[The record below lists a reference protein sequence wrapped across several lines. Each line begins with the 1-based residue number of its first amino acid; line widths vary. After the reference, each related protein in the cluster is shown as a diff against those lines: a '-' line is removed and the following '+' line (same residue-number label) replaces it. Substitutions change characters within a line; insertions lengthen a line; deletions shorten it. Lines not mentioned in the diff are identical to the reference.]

1 MVINQQILQEKWA
14 PVLDSEEAGKIADP
28 HRRAVTA
35 VVLENQERA
44 FAEERGYQHGA
55 LSEAAAA
62 NAMGASS
69 STAGAGPIDT
79 WDPVLI
85 SLVRRATP
93 NLLAFDL
100 VGVQP
105 MTGPTGLIFA
115 MKSQY
120 TAAGRTGT
128 HAAGAEALFDE
139 ANTEYSGALSGDT
152 GSEGSSDPFAGDEV
166 VPDDADTVGEYQ
178 PGSGNT
184 TATAEAQGTPSSPAI
199 PEMQFTIDKTT
210 VTAKSRALKAEYT
223 VELAQD
229 LKAVHGLSAET
240 ELANILSTEILAE
253 MNREIIRT
261 VNLNSVTSTKGATAG
276 TWSMDVAA
284 DTDGRWSVEKFKG
297 LVQAIEQEA
306 NIIAVSTRR
315 GKGNWA
321 IVSHGVAAA
330 LNAAGAMDT
339 GLGITGGNNYDSD
352 VSGSLFA
359 GTLLGGIKVYIDPYA
374 GLDYF
379 TVGYKGSNPYDA
391 GMFYCPYVPLSMMKT
406 IGENDFQ
413 PRIGF
418 KTRYGMAD
426 NPFVTAGKNA
436 NVYYRKI
443 KVTGV

>member
-1 MVINQQILQEKWA
+1 MEAINQVQLQEKWA
-14 PVLDSEEAGKIADP
+14 PVLDSQDAGKIVDA
-28 HRRAVTA
+28 HRRNVTA

-44 FAEERGYQHGA
+44 FAEEHQ

-62 NAMGASS
+62 NKTG
-69 STAGAGPIDT
+69 GGVDN

-93 NLLAFDL
+93 AMLAFDL

-115 MKSQY
+115 MKSRY
-120 TAAGRTGT
+120 TTQGGT
-128 HAAGAEALFDE
+128 EALFNE
-139 ANTEYSGALSGDT
+139 ANTAFAGAASGSTTASD
-152 GSEGSSDPFAGDEV
+152 DPFAGDTDTPADV
-166 VPDDADTVGEYQ
+166 DDYA
-178 PGSGNT
+178 PGGGNA
-184 TATAEAQGTPSSPAI
+184 TATAEAQGTTGSPAI
-199 PEMQFTIDKTT
+199 PEMAFSIDKTT

-261 VNLNSVTSTKGATAG
+261 VNLNSVTSARGATAG

-284 DTDGRWSVEKFKG
+284 DTDGRWMVEKFKG
-297 LVQAIEQEA
+297 IVHAMEQEA
-306 NIIAVSTRR
+306 NDIATGTRR

-321 IVSHGVAAA
+321 VVSHGVAAA

-339 GLGITGGNNYDSD
+339 GLGLSGGANFDSD
-352 VSGSLFA
+352 ATGSLFA
-359 GTLLGGIKVYIDPYA
+359 GTLLGGMKVYIDPYA
-374 GLDYF
+374 GVDYF
-379 TVGYKGSNPYDA
+379 TIGYKGSNPYDA

-406 IGENDFQ
+406 IGESDFQ

-418 KTRYGMAD
+418 KTRYGLAD
-426 NPFVTAGKNA
+426 NPFVTAGAGA
-436 NVYYRKI
+436 NVYYRKR
-443 KVTGV
+443 KVVNL

>member
-1 MVINQQILQEKWA
+1 MEEINQVQLQEKWA
-14 PVLDSEEAGKIADP
+14 PVLDSQDAGKITDA
-28 HRRAVTA
+28 HKRATLA
-35 VVLENQERA
+35 VILENQEKA
-44 FAEERGYQHGA
+44 FAQESSQ
-55 LSEAAAA
+55 LTEAAAA
-62 NAMGASS
+62 NK
-69 STAGAGPIDT
+69 TGAGVDN
-79 WDPVLI
+79 WDPILI
-85 SLVRRATP
+85 SLVRRSTP
-93 NLLAFDL
+93 ALLAFDL

-115 MKSQY
+115 MKSRY
-120 TAAGRTGT
+120 GT
-128 HAAGAEALFDE
+128 QGGTEALFDE
-139 ANTEYSGALSGDT
+139 ADTSFSMGA
-152 GSEGSSDPFAGDEV
+152 GSSPSATVSADMFAGDSG
-166 VPDDADTVGEYQ
+166 DADAVDDYT
-178 PGSGNT
+178 PGAGL
-184 TATAEAQGTPSSPAI
+184 ATADMEALGTTGGTAI
-199 PEMQFTIDKTT
+199 PQMAFSIDKTT

-223 VELAQD
+223 IELAQD

-261 VNLNSVTSTKGATAG
+261 INLNAVTSVHGYGTPGTFAVATDA
-276 TWSMDVAA
+276 
-284 DTDGRWSVEKFKG
+284 DGRWSVEKFKG
-297 LVQAIEQEA
+297 LVTAIEREA
-306 NIIAVSTRR
+306 NIIAVNTRR
-315 GKGNWA
+315 GKGNWV
-321 IVSHGVAAA
+321 ICSHGVAAA
-330 LNAAGAMDT
+330 LNAAGALDT
-339 GLGITGGNNYDSD
+339 GLGITGGDNFDSD
-352 VSGSLFA
+352 VNGSLFA
-359 GTLLGGIKVYIDPYA
+359 GTIHGRTKVYIDPYA